1 MIKKT
6 SLYLLI
12 CLAGSMLSSCF
23 LFGGND
29 DDPKPVPI
37 PPIEQLPPLTTE
49 GKGTFGCLVNG
60 EPFVSYYPDAL
71 ADYTVIDYMI
81 LSADSRSPESTIGI
95 PLRDYNREEGYRE
108 LPDSSAF
115 YSIWDSNYPDC
126 DYPFYDFIEGWVN
139 ISDFNAAGEFVSGTF
154 EFTSVNERCD
164 TLRVTDGR
172 FDLRLVW

>member
-71 ADYTVIDYMI
+71 ADYSTIDFIAFHAYNE
-81 LSADSRSPESTIGI
+81 RPESALTIG
-95 PLRDYNREEGYRE
+95 LGNYNREEGLIH
-108 LPDSSAF
+108 LPDSSATF
-115 YSIWDSNYPDC
+115 SRFDLNHPRCYYEIE
-126 DYPFYDFIEGWVN
+126 DFVEGWIDIKEYN
-139 ISDFNAAGEFVSGTF
+139 PFKKYVSGTF
-154 EFTSVNERCD
+154 AFTSVNDQCD
-164 TLRVTDGR
+164 TLRITDGR
-172 FDLRLVW
+172 FDLRVIR

>member
-29 DDPKPVPI
+29 DDPKPEPI

-71 ADYTVIDYMI
+71 ADYSTNDLIEV
-81 LSADSRSPESTIGI
+81 SADFRNIQASIGI
-95 PLRDYNREEGYRE
+95 GIRPYEREEMKFDTSRATMQFNIRN
-108 LPDSSAF
+108 DSMV
-115 YSIWDSNYPDC
+115 C
-126 DYPFYDFIEGWVN
+126 DYRAWDNIEGWIEV
-139 ISDFNAAGEFVSGTF
+139 IEFDPFDEFISGTF
-154 EFTSVNERCD
+154 EYSAVNEECD
-164 TLRVTDGR
+164 TVRVTDGR
-172 FDLRLVW
+172 FDLPLVW